1 MNPIP
6 WEQANPRASENLS
19 GVSEDQYVL
28 SEEDKFCFTCGLPEC
43 RPYAEKKCPILIYRA
58 GEVEAREAFES
69 KETAAFVR
77 LAGRLRKTRE
87 GFRV

>member
-6 WEQANPRASENLS
+6 WEQASPRASENLS
-19 GVSEDQYVL
+19 GVADDQYIL
-28 SEEDKFCFTCGLPEC
+28 SEEDKFCFTCSLPEC
-43 RPYAEKKCPILIYRA
+43 RPYAEKKCPILIYRSEE
-58 GEVEAREAFES
+58 GSAREAFEA

-87 GFRV
+87 RFRV